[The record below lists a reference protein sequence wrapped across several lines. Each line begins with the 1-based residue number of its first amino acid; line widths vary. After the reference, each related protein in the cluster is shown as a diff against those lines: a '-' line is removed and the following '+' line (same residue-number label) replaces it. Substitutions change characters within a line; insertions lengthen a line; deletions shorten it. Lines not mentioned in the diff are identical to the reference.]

1 MKTGFNLMASE
12 KEAGTI
18 RMSQEQPS
26 QVRNGA
32 GGENVFHVSEM
43 CSGEYTARQ
52 LERTLKDQGLN
63 KRYQVCM
70 CVDCGVKCAHLQSHM
85 K

>member
-32 GGENVFHVSEM
+32 RGENMFHVSEI
-43 CSGEYTARQ
+43 CSGEYTAR
-52 LERTLKDQGLN
+52 
-63 KRYQVCM
+63 
-70 CVDCGVKCAHLQSHM
+70 
-85 K
+85 